1 MSLNCLDKC
10 AGGITFPNGASGA
23 ASLENSVVSAA
34 KEVLW
39 GERGGMWHFVLL
51 FLPQNQGSLYCVHAD
66 VSKGDFCGC
75 FWSNAFQNTLLERN
89 QELIDFRGNA

>member
-1 MSLNCLDKC
+1 MVPAVQPPWKTL
-10 AGGITFPNGASGA
+10 F
-23 ASLENSVVSAA
+23 VVSAA

-39 GERGGMWHFVLL
+39 GERGGMWQFVLL